1 MGSIC
6 VRIRRESCT
15 RGARGRGAG
24 DALGVLKGVGIFLV
38 DILGLEARH
47 AIRER
52 HARSHAVGGAT
63 EAIHVLACIGR
74 YSVTVCGNMWKRWE
88 SFVDINDIEP

>member
-6 VRIRRESCT
+6 VPIRRESCT

-24 DALGVLKGVGIFLV
+24 DALGVSKGVGIVLV

-74 YSVTVCGNMWKRWE
+74 YAVC
-88 SFVDINDIEP
+88 